1 MSINSVSPVSFK
13 SYVPVYHKAK
23 NPKTGEFE
31 LITSQDQIRKCQRFV
46 VSNLN
51 HSGFNKKDSSFVS
64 MFAAKD
70 PDYRYLNV
78 VQSVYDDKLPVVH
91 MATGKDVDIIKNY
104 AKNVGRAKSDA
115 LYAYGTTKTY
125 ETSRVTT
132 DYFKTAKRYL
142 FNSARRIK
150 SQEGDRQALTV
161 YFEPKFKRNGDFKEY
176 QYVGA
181 DFIKHA

>member
-1 MSINSVSPVSFK
+1 MSIKSVSPVSFK
-13 SYVPVYHKAK
+13 SYVPVYHKK
-23 NPKTGEFE
+23 FNPQTGEYD
-31 LITSQDQIRKCQRFV
+31 LITDQKEIRKCQRFV

-51 HSGFNKKDSSFVS
+51 HSKNGKKDATFVK
-64 MFAAKD
+64 MFSGKD

-115 LYAYGTTKTY
+115 LYAYGTTKTS

-142 FNSARRIK
+142 FTKARRLK
-150 SQEGDRQALTV
+150 SPAGDKQGLAV
-161 YFEPKFKRNGDFKEY
+161 YFKPIYKRNGEQKDLIFEKAE
-176 QYVGA
+176 
-181 DFIKHA
+181 FITHA